1 MRKHRLIAVGATLLA
16 ATLAMSALWQP
27 RGGGRHRR
35 RRRRDKV
42 AKIGV
47 IAPLSGD
54 LSALG
59 LGIQNSVDL
68 AIQQANESNAIP
80 GWTLELAAEDDEA
93 KPDVGKNAATKLAG
107 DDEVVGV
114 VGTLNSSVSQ
124 SVQPVLAA
132 ANIAQV
138 SPANTGPTLTMGAG
152 PGQPR
157 SAPYPNYFRTCT
169 TDAVQGPFAA
179 KYLLRRRG
187 IKKVATIHD
196 KKAYG
201 QGLVAAF
208 TEEYKAG
215 GGEIVA
221 AETINPDDKDF
232 SSVITKVKGANPE
245 AVYYGGEYPQAGP
258 LSQQMKAAGL
268 NVPLMGGDG
277 IFDPAFIE
285 LAGKTSEGDLAT
297 SVGAPTETLAS
308 AKTFVAAYE
317 AAGFKEPYAAYGAYV
332 LRRGQRDHRRP
343 EVLPR
348 RCAADAKSAREATV
362 DAVGKVSLRR
372 RHRPGRLRRVR
383 RHQDQ
388 GAHGLQGDRRQV
400 GRRQDR
406 QQFERQRTGGAQ
418 RHPPLPSARTGAPG
432 TAPPSAAVDT
442 SGDTPNPGRPA
453 WTFLQQLINGLS
465 LGALYALIAVGYT
478 VVYGIVQLIN
488 FAHGEIFMIGAFGA
502 LATWLRGRRGSSHE
516 PAGCCR

>member
-16 ATLAMSALWQP
+16 ATLSMSACGS
-27 RGGGRHRR
+27 RAEEGGTTGESSN
-35 RRRRDKV
+35 KV

-47 IAPLSGD
+47 ISPLSGD

-68 AIQQANESNAIP
+68 AIKQANESNAIP

-114 VGTLNSSVSQ
+114 VGTLNSSVAQ

-132 ANIAQV
+132 ANIAMV
-138 SPANTGPTLTMGAG
+138 SPANTNPTLTQGADLT
-152 PGQPR
+152 
-157 SAPYPNYFRTCT
+157 APKRTYPNYFRTCT

-179 KYLLRRRG
+179 NYLIG
-187 IKKVATIHD
+187 AGMKDVATIHD

-208 TEEYKAG
+208 TTAFESG
-215 GGEIVA
+215 GGNLVA

-232 SSVITKVKGANPE
+232 SAVINKVKSANPK

-285 LAGKTSEGDLAT
+285 LAGKSSDGDLAT
-297 SVGAPTETLAS
+297 SVGAPTESLPS
-308 AKTFVAAYE
+308 AKAFVDAYT
-317 AAGFKEPYAAYGAYV
+317 AAGFSEPYAAYGAYAY
-332 LRRGQRDHRRP
+332 D
-343 EVLPR
+343 
-348 RCAADAKSAREATV
+348 AANAIINGLKVSLKDATDAKSAREATITAIGSV
-362 DAVGKVSLRR
+362 KFDGATGPVAFDEFGDTTTKVLT
-372 RHRPGRLRRVR
+372 VYK
-383 RHQDQ
+383 
-388 GAHGLQGDRRQV
+388 V
-400 GRRQDR
+400 
-406 QQFERQRTGGAQ
+406 TGGKWVADK
-418 RHPPLPSARTGAPG
+418 TG
-432 TAPPSAAVDT
+432 S
-442 SGDTPNPGRPA
+442 
-453 WTFLQQLINGLS
+453 
-465 LGALYALIAVGYT
+465 
-478 VVYGIVQLIN
+478 
-488 FAHGEIFMIGAFGA
+488 
-502 LATWLRGRRGSSHE
+502 
-516 PAGCCR
+516 

>member
-16 ATLAMSALWQP
+16 ATLSMSACGS
-27 RGGGRHRR
+27 RAEEGGTTGETTN
-35 RRRRDKV
+35 KV

-68 AIQQANESNAIP
+68 AIKQANESGAIP

-114 VGTLNSSVSQ
+114 VGTLNSSVAQ

-132 ANIAQV
+132 ANIAMV
-138 SPANTGPTLTMGAG
+138 SPANTNPTLTQG
-152 PGQPR
+152 PDLANPTR
-157 SAPYPNYFRTCT
+157 TYPNYFRTCT

-179 KYLLRRRG
+179 NYLIG
-187 IKKVATIHD
+187 EDMKDVATIHD

-201 QGLVAAF
+201 QGLVSAF
-208 TEEYKAG
+208 TTAFKSG
-215 GGEIVA
+215 GGNVVA

-232 SSVITKVKGANPE
+232 SAVINKVKSANPK

-285 LAGKTSEGDLAT
+285 LAGKSSDGDLAT
-297 SVGAPTETLAS
+297 SVGAPTESLPS
-308 AKTFVAAYE
+308 AKAFVDAYT
-317 AAGFKEPYAAYGAYV
+317 AAGFSEPYAAYGAYAY
-332 LRRGQRDHRRP
+332 D
-343 EVLPR
+343 
-348 RCAADAKSAREATV
+348 AANAIINGLKVSLKDASDAKSAREATITAIGGV
-362 DAVGKVSLRR
+362 SFDGATGPVAFDEFGDTTTKVLT
-372 RHRPGRLRRVR
+372 VYK
-383 RHQDQ
+383 
-388 GAHGLQGDRRQV
+388 V
-400 GRRQDR
+400 
-406 QQFERQRTGGAQ
+406 TGGKWVADK
-418 RHPPLPSARTGAPG
+418 TG
-432 TAPPSAAVDT
+432 S
-442 SGDTPNPGRPA
+442 
-453 WTFLQQLINGLS
+453 
-465 LGALYALIAVGYT
+465 
-478 VVYGIVQLIN
+478 
-488 FAHGEIFMIGAFGA
+488 
-502 LATWLRGRRGSSHE
+502 
-516 PAGCCR
+516 